1 LVISETMNESRPNI
15 FFRFVVIA
23 GFIFVVTIL
32 ALIAGILGDGRAP
45 VHQWLNRNGM
55 ILIVAEVAVIGITG
69 LLALVIDRWRTLR
82 EKPRSSSKN
91 P

>member
-1 LVISETMNESRPNI
+1 MSEPRPNI
-15 FFRFVVIA
+15 FFRFVIIA
-23 GFIFVVTIL
+23 GFAFVVTIL

-55 ILIVAEVAVIGITG
+55 KLIVVEVAIIGVTG

-82 EKPRSSSKN
+82 DKSRSTSETSKQ
-91 P
+91 